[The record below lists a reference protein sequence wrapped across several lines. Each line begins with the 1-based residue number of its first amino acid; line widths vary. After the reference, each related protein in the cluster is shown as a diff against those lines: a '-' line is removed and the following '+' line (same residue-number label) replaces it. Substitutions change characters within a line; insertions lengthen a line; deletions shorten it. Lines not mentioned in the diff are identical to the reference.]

1 MDNLSSHKTSK
12 LMEFY
17 DKHKINV
24 LFNTP
29 YLSNFN
35 AIELSFRNLKKFL
48 YTKVF
53 SSIEEVEEEV
63 KKHLNDERFKIGI
76 KENFKETLIKYE
88 NFNNQYYNMNFN
100 NIE

>member
-1 MDNLSSHKTSK
+1 MDNLSSHKSSK

-35 AIELSFRNLKKFL
+35 AIELSFRNLKKFFIQKFL
-48 YTKVF
+48 AQSK
-53 SSIEEVEEEV
+53 
-63 KKHLNDERFKIGI
+63 R
-76 KENFKETLIKYE
+76 
-88 NFNNQYYNMNFN
+88 
-100 NIE
+100 